1 MALPYKN
8 YLTSAIV
15 AGVAYKPYAQVQEG
29 WREKSMECLKGAEEC
44 PTLYTSCPTASPSTT
59 VQAYSWIKDRT
70 FYLTFR
76 GTQGKKDILAD
87 INILRTYLFPE
98 GDRNILV
105 HSGFLSYFQCVKGD
119 ILEKLE
125 CSAHLFDTIHVT
137 GHSLGGAIATIAA
150 GVIGQVLKEGPS
162 SSSLVASS
170 ASAPASAPAEK
181 TEDLVLKPT
190 DIHKKRIVCHTVGSP
205 RVGNTHFVKWFNSHV
220 DENMRIAND
229 DDPVTL
235 FPISFLYT
243 HVSESICID
252 DHCKVKHLTTDTKWY
267 WRLFQLPFEID
278 YRAPI
283 SDHSCDLY
291 IHRLMKLVSEN

>member
-1 MALPYKN
+1 VKKRMSLPYKT
-8 YLTSAIV
+8 YLISAMA
-15 AGVAYKPYAQVQEG
+15 AGLAYKPYAEVQEG
-29 WREKSMECLKGAEEC
+29 WREKSVECLKGSEEC
-44 PTLYTSCPTASPSTT
+44 PTLYTSPATDA
-59 VQAYSWIKDRT
+59 QAYSWIKDRT

-76 GTQGKKDILAD
+76 GTQGKKDALAD
-87 INILRTYLFPE
+87 IDILRTYLFPQ

-105 HSGFLSYFQCVKGD
+105 HSGFLYYFQSVKGD
-119 ILEKLE
+119 ILRKLE
-125 CSAHLFDTIHVT
+125 STAHLFDTIHVT

-150 GVIGQVLKEGPS
+150 GVIGQLMKEGPAATKS
-162 SSSLVASS
+162 EES
-170 ASAPASAPAEK
+170 A
-181 TEDLVLKPT
+181 LKPT
-190 DIHKKRIVCHTVGSP
+190 DVHKKRIVCHTVGSP
-205 RVGNTHFVKWFNSHV
+205 RVGNTHFVKWFNDHV

-252 DHCKVKHLTTDTKWY
+252 DHCKVKHLTGDTKWY

>member
-1 MALPYKN
+1 MSLPYKT
-8 YLTSAIV
+8 YLMSAMA
-15 AGVAYKPYAQVQEG
+15 AGVAYKPYAEVQEG
-29 WREKSMECLKGAEEC
+29 WREKSMECLKGSEEC
-44 PTLYTSCPTASPSTT
+44 PTLYSSCPTAFPSRT

-87 INILRTYLFPE
+87 IDVLRTYLFPQ

-105 HSGFLSYFQCVKGD
+105 HSGFLSYFQCVKED
-119 ILEKLE
+119 ILRKLE
-125 CSAHLFDTIHVT
+125 SSAHLFDTIHVT

-150 GVIGQVLKEGPS
+150 GMIGQLMKEGP
-162 SSSLVASS
+162 
-170 ASAPASAPAEK
+170 APTSEKPNSEKPA
-181 TEDLVLKPT
+181 

-205 RVGNTHFVKWFNSHV
+205 RVGNTYFVKWFNDHV

-252 DHCKVKHLTTDTKWY
+252 DHCKVKHLTADTKWY

-291 IHRLMKLVSEN
+291 IHRLMKLVAEKASA

>member
-1 MALPYKN
+1 MSLPYKN

-15 AGVAYKPYAQVQEG
+15 AGLAYKPYTEVQEG
-29 WREKSMECLKGAEEC
+29 WREKSMECLKDVTEC
-44 PTLYTSCPTASPSTT
+44 PTLYTSPATD

-76 GTQGKKDILAD
+76 GSQGKKDALAD
-87 INILRTYLFPE
+87 IDILRTYLFPQ

-105 HSGFLSYFQCVKGD
+105 HSGFLYYFQSVKGD
-119 ILEKLE
+119 ILRKLE
-125 CSAHLFDTIHVT
+125 STAHLFDTIHVT

-150 GVIGQVLKEGPS
+150 GMISHAMRE
-162 SSSLVASS
+162 
-170 ASAPASAPAEK
+170 APASRAQKPSEKPA
-181 TEDLVLKPT
+181 DVR
-190 DIHKKRIVCHTVGSP
+190 KKRIVCHTVGSP
-205 RVGNTHFVKWFNSHV
+205 RVGNTHFVNWYHAYV
-220 DENMRIAND
+220 DENMRIANH

-235 FPISFLYT
+235 FPISCLYT
-243 HVSESICID
+243 HVYDSICID
-252 DHCKVKHLTTDTKWY
+252 DRCKVKEFATDTKWY

-291 IHRLMKLVSEN
+291 IHRLMKLVSDN